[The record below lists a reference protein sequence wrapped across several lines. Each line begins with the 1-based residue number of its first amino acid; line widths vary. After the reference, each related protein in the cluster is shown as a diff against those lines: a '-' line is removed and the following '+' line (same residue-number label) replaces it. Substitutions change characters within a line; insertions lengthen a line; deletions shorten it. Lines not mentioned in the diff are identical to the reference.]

1 MIIIRTAKIFQAGI
15 HGQVTSTLDGLAATG
30 IMTGVSTYKGLGASK
45 QPTLGGRGASM
56 SDH

>member
-45 QPTLGGRGASM
+45 QPRWEGS
-56 SDH
+56 